1 MNMDDNAAKWL
12 QVHKLKHG
20 LGTWPEFIASLENQ
34 FGAYEYRDAIH
45 ELIGLEQED
54 SLEEYITTFTNL

>member
-12 QVHKLKHG
+12 QVHKLKQG
-20 LGTWPEFIASLENQ
+20 LGTWSEFIASLENQ
-34 FGAYEYRDAIH
+34 FEAYEYRDAIH

-54 SLEEYITTFTNL
+54 SLEEYITTFTDL